1 MSFSPMPRLI
11 LTLILLTSLPA
22 ACMPHKKLTV
32 LSAAALLEEITRSS
46 YKQSD
51 LRTIRQG
58 MPAYLL
64 LLDGMVE
71 AWPDNE
77 RLLISAA
84 QAHASYASA
93 FIDDADRQYA
103 NALYRKAKEYALKSL
118 EQRGFKNLHA
128 KSYDDFK
135 AGLSHLGKKEVAYLF
150 WTASCWGNWI
160 GLNTDS
166 MAALADLP
174 RVESMMRRVLE
185 LDAGYYYGG
194 PHLFMGIWYASQ
206 PAVAGRDLNL
216 ARTHFQK
223 AIEFGQGQFLMTFI
237 YYARYYARK
246 AFDRDLFVSVLKNV
260 MDTPADIQPE
270 LTLLNTVA
278 QHKAKKM
285 LQAVDDYF

>member
-1 MSFSPMPRLI
+1 MFFPRMPRLI
-11 LTLILLTSLPA
+11 LALILLTSLPA
-22 ACMPHKKLTV
+22 ACMPHKKLVV
-32 LSAAALLEEITRSS
+32 LSAATLLEEITRSS
-46 YKQSD
+46 YKQSE
-51 LRTIRQG
+51 LRIIREG

-77 RLLISAA
+77 RLLIRAA

-93 FIDDADRQYA
+93 FIDDADSQYA

-118 EQRGFKNLHA
+118 EHRGFKNLRS
-128 KSYDDFK
+128 KSFDDFK
-135 AGLSHLGKKEVAYLF
+135 AGLWRLGKRDVAYLF

-166 MAALADLP
+166 MAALAELP

-185 LDAGYYYGG
+185 LDAGFYYGG

-206 PAVAGRDLNL
+206 PVVAGGDLNR
-216 ARTHFQK
+216 AQTHFQK
-223 AIEFGQGQFLMTFI
+223 AIEFGQSKFLMTFI

-246 AFDRDLFVSVLKNV
+246 AFDRDLFVSVLTKV
-260 MDTPADIQPE
+260 LDTPADIQPE

-278 QHKAKKM
+278 HRKAKRM
-285 LQAVDDYF
+285 LDAVDDYF

>member
-1 MSFSPMPRLI
+1 MFFPRMPRLI
-11 LTLILLTSLPA
+11 LLLILLTSLAA

-32 LSAAALLEEITRSS
+32 LSTAMLLEEIARSS

-51 LRTIRQG
+51 LRTIREG

-64 LLDGMVE
+64 LMDGMVE

-93 FIDDADRQYA
+93 FIDDADSQYA
-103 NALYRKAKEYALKSL
+103 NALYHKAKEYALKSL
-118 EQRGFKNLHA
+118 ERRGFKNLHA
-128 KSYDDFK
+128 KSFDDFK
-135 AGLSHLGKKEVAYLF
+135 AGLRHLGKKEVAYLF

-160 GLNTDS
+160 SLNTDS
-166 MAALADLP
+166 MAALAELP

-185 LDAGYYYGG
+185 LDAGFYYGG

-206 PAVAGRDLNL
+206 PVAAGGDLNL
-216 ARTHFQK
+216 AQSHFQK
-223 AIEFGQGQFLMTFI
+223 AIEFGQSKFLMTFI
-237 YYARYYARK
+237 YYARYYAQK
-246 AFDRDLFVSVLKNV
+246 ASKRDLFVSVLTNV
-260 MDTPADIQPE
+260 LDTPANIQPE

-278 QHKAKKM
+278 HQKARRM
-285 LQAVDDYF
+285 LDAIDDHF